1 MMLCL
6 QSAESCGCAASKPV
20 NFESHAL
27 GERNKEVGERRV
39 LLGIVGHI
47 GAVPVAAACEDDGHR
62 SGRISIGSRRP
73 LVAVRH
79 VMRRY
84 GMRRNGI

>member
-1 MMLCL
+1 MLCL

-47 GAVPVAAACEDDGHR
+47 GAVPVAAACEDDGQV
-62 SGRISIGSRRP
+62 SP
-73 LVAVRH
+73 AVTAGVTQVGAIEH
-79 VMRRY
+79 
-84 GMRRNGI
+84 